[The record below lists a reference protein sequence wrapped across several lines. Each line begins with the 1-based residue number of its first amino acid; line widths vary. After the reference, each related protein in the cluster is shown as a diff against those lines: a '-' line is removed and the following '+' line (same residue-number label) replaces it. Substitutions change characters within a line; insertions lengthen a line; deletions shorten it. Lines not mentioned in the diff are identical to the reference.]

1 MTVLKYKDFQGS
13 VSFEDGRLVIQ
24 ILHIDDLIV
33 AECDSASKVEQTFQE
48 LVDDYLE
55 TCAASGKEPCKPFRG
70 SFNVRVDPHLHK
82 EAAMAAAAERG
93 SLNAWV
99 EAAMREHL
107 NQTKLSQEMARL
119 FAARYEPRFRLGL
132 GETWT
137 ESREIPDNRHSF
149 RTEMERAI
157 QKRAAVN

>member
-13 VSFEDGRLVIQ
+13 VSFEDGTLVLQ

-33 AECDSASKVEQTFQE
+33 AECDSASKVEKTFRE

-55 TCAASGKEPCKPFRG
+55 TCAATGKEPCKSYRG

-82 EAAMAAAAERG
+82 EAAMSAAAERV

-99 EAAMREHL
+99 ESAMRERL

-119 FAARYEPRFRLGL
+119 LATQYKARLGI
-132 GETWT
+132 GPRHART
-137 ESREIPDNRHSF
+137 EPLKTPDYERPFH
-149 RTEMERAI
+149 REMERAI
-157 QKRAAVN
+157 QNRATVN